1 MLSLDFIPRHACPI
15 LILSIFSSTIFVGS
29 VTQAALI
36 HHYQAEGNANDS
48 VGNHDGVEAGG
59 VSYVPSMTG
68 LGQAFS
74 FNAVANSNIDTN
86 EATIPETGDRTIAFW
101 LKSGADQSTHYGPNG
116 NKSLHVPVSQGHTD
130 KGVTFQFGA
139 FGAPN
144 LVYCCRAGGS
154 GQQIL
159 DYDRTSLDWH
169 HVAVTYDDSNDEN
182 KIYLNG
188 ELANGKSIGGGPQIV
203 ETSWISAASSNGN
216 TLRFGTDDEFSNRA
230 YKGLLDDVRIY
241 DHTLSADEVAALVP
255 EPTSYVLIVAGMGM
269 LLAARRR
276 KTGS

>member
-1 MLSLDFIPRHACPI
+1 MTSFNVIRKSACFAM
-15 LILSIFSSTIFVGS
+15 ILSVLFVGGMA
-29 VTQAALI
+29 QAALI

-48 VGNHDGVEAGG
+48 VGSHDGVEGEG
-59 VSYVPSMTG
+59 VAYAPSMAG

-74 FNAVANSNIDTN
+74 FNAEANSSIDTN
-86 EATIPETGDRTIAFW
+86 MATILETGDRTIAFW

-139 FGAPN
+139 FGSPN